1 MLVVSLDE
9 QGFRQLLRAEG
20 KKCPGWWGS
29 HGVGMGVFGGG
40 RAGGVGK
47 GLHRWERRGAVV
59 AIPRAEVM
67 GQ

>member
-9 QGFRQLLRAEG
+9 TGFRQSFHPEG
-20 KKCPGWWGS
+20 KKCPDWWGS
-29 HGVGMGVFGGG
+29 HGVGVGVFGGG

-47 GLHRWERRGAVV
+47 GLRRWERKGAVV